1 MATYSFTAEQL
12 KGKGILLDEIINSL
26 AGGGANFAMTNPSS
40 GSAYFTFETVRNSNG
55 DYEGVSPTVTG
66 IIAENTNVKNLVS
79 SPFIW
84 SVSVDPG
91 VEGDVN
97 FDPDEN
103 IPANSAM
110 IRATGGISLVIE
122 TG

>member
-26 AGGGANFAMTNPSS
+26 
-40 GSAYFTFETVRNSNG
+40 G